1 MRRQRGVALITVLLV
16 VAIVTVVCAG
26 LIARQ
31 QVSIRSIGNQM
42 QARQAWQYAL
52 GGEALARTLL
62 RRDLE
67 DEGGAG
73 APAEDDAEGD
83 EAADEEAGGGGLG
96 TGNGS
101 ETDADAD
108 TDAEQPPGANAPA
121 DASTG
126 ANGAAADGAA
136 ATAGEDGEDGAAAVR
151 VDHLGEDWAQ
161 PIAAF
166 ELDDGSLHV
175 RIEDLA
181 GRFNLN
187 SLVQNQQANDAAIEQ
202 FQRLLLGLDIE
213 APYAE
218 RLVDWMDVD
227 QTTTGENGAE
237 DSAYGL
243 LDPPY
248 RTAGR
253 RLYDISELRLL
264 LGMSE
269 RDFQRLAPHVAAL
282 PADVAL
288 NVNTV
293 GAQVL
298 ASLDESLTLAAARAA
313 VNNRKEGGYKD
324 VAGFL
329 AQPAL
334 AGTELEG
341 TPLAV
346 ESQFFQA
353 TSEVSLGDRRLVLVS
368 QLKREADGEV
378 RVIYRDLGQ
387 RPTAPAPTVNE
398 GE

>member
-26 LIARQ
+26 LIGRQ

-73 APAEDDAEGD
+73 APDEDDAEDD
-83 EAADEEAGGGGLG
+83 EAADEEAGGGLG
-96 TGNGS
+96 TGSGTGTGS
-101 ETDADAD
+101 ETDA
-108 TDAEQPPGANAPA
+108 EQDPGATAPA

-126 ANGAAADGAA
+126 ANGAAADAAA
-136 ATAGEDGEDGAAAVR
+136 ATAGEDGAAAVR

-166 ELDDGSLHV
+166 ELDDGSLQV

-213 APYAE
+213 APYAQ

-227 QTTTGENGAE
+227 QTTAGENGAE

-387 RPTAPAPTVNE
+387 RPTAPTPTANE

>member
-1 MRRQRGVALITVLLV
+1 
-16 VAIVTVVCAG
+16 
-26 LIARQ
+26 
-31 QVSIRSIGNQM
+31 M

-73 APAEDDAEGD
+73 APDEDDAEDD
-83 EAADEEAGGGGLG
+83 EAADEEAGGGLG
-96 TGNGS
+96 TGSGTGTGTGS
-101 ETDADAD
+101 ETDA
-108 TDAEQPPGANAPA
+108 EQDPGATAPG

-126 ANGAAADGAA
+126 ANGAAADAAA
-136 ATAGEDGEDGAAAVR
+136 ATAGEDGEDGAAAAR

-166 ELDDGSLHV
+166 ELDEGSLQV

-213 APYAE
+213 APYAQ

-227 QTTTGENGAE
+227 QTTAGENSAE

-253 RLYDISELRLL
+253 RLYDVSELRLL

-293 GAQVL
+293 GARVL